1 VSTSARPPAVEH
13 VLCDTS
19 FISVVSS
26 PQRSRNATAHWPDHV
41 KRRLDGALLAMSV
54 ISIAELRAGHIAAG
68 WGEQRRA
75 NAERLMAAYLWVP
88 LDMGVVDR
96 CAELR
101 AEKRRHGWRLGDND
115 LWIAATA
122 ETREWPLVACDLGF
136 CDLPELELIYLP
148 ARPDSLSACPE

>member
-1 VSTSARPPAVEH
+1 

-26 PQRSRNATAHWPDHV
+26 PQRSAKATARWPDDV

-75 NAERLMAAYLWVP
+75 SAEMLMAAYLWVP
-88 LDMGVVDR
+88 LDMEVVDR

-101 AEKRRHGWRLGDND
+101 AAKRRQGWGLGDND

-122 ETREWPLVACDLGF
+122 ETRGWPLVACDRGF
-136 CDLPELELIYLP
+136 CPLPELDLIYLP
-148 ARPDSLSACPE
+148 ARPDSPSACPE